1 MEGVTIVTSDIKVT
15 SHVGRDLLAAASVF
29 KTEESVVWEYVVN
42 SLQYVDRGISP
53 IVNVQVHPR
62 ARTITISDNG
72 QGMSEDDL
80 RHFFTMHAE
89 NRERRTGRP
98 GRGKFGTGKSAAF
111 GIAKSL
117 QIETIH
123 NSLYNKALLTRDHI
137 DQSDGRN
144 VPLDWVV
151 RNEPSELPNGT
162 TVTIDDIQLS
172 RIDSTAITEYIER
185 NLAFFRGSNPQVAV
199 NNHVCE
205 YHEPRITFTR
215 TYNPSLEQ
223 ATVIGDVLL
232 TIKVAQAPLREF
244 EQGIAITAGS
254 GNLLA
259 IERAGIERKEYG
271 NYLFGE
277 VDVPKLE
284 ESTSA
289 IAPIDPSRNLQLNPR
304 HPEATV
310 LISFIGSKLDEVRG
324 ELVAEDRKRRQ
335 TAQARQ
341 LAAESAKIAELLN
354 KDFEEMHLRL
364 NNIRSVTSRRGSV
377 DAQFGNAAS
386 AGEDDDKWISGID
399 EPGTL
404 VDREKGKN
412 GDGTGQNKGAQ
423 RPKITRTGHPDP
435 AGLDPLSPA
444 GGVGSKHTKPQGGF
458 AVDYQRLGPDTDRS
472 VYDQTTLTILINLD
486 HPTVDAALE
495 SGGVDNVAF
504 RRLSYEI
511 AFTEYAIALGYEA
524 AREDPEIEADDL
536 LFDVRRTMNRV
547 ARAAAELYR

>member
-1 MEGVTIVTSDIKVT
+1 MTSDIKVT
-15 SHVGRDLLAAASVF
+15 SHVGRDLLAAAAAF

-42 SLQYVDRGISP
+42 SLQYVDRGVSP
-53 IVNVQVHPR
+53 IVDVQVHPR
-62 ARTITISDNG
+62 THTITITDNG

-80 RHFFTMHAE
+80 RHFFTMHGE
-89 NRERRTGRP
+89 NRERRVGRP

-117 QIETIH
+117 QIETTR
-123 NSLYNKALLTRDHI
+123 NGLYNKVLLTRDHI

-151 RNEPSELPNGT
+151 RNEPTNLPNGT
-162 TVTIDDIQLS
+162 TVTIDDIQLP
-172 RIDSTAITEYIER
+172 RIDKTAVIEYIER

-199 NNHVCE
+199 GTHVCE
-205 YHEPRITFTR
+205 YHEPQITFTR
-215 TYNPSLEQ
+215 TFSPSPEQ
-223 ATVIGDVLL
+223 AEVIGDISLI
-232 TIKVAQAPLREF
+232 IKVAHAPLREF
-244 EQGIAITAGS
+244 EQGIAITAGP

-259 IERAGIERKEYG
+259 MERAGIERKEYG

-304 HPEATV
+304 HPVAVV
-310 LISFIGSKLDEVRG
+310 LLSFIGSKLDEVRG

-354 KDFEEMHLRL
+354 KDFKDMHLRL

-377 DAQFGNAAS
+377 DAQFGDAAL
-386 AGEDDDKWISGID
+386 AGEDRDKWISGID

-404 VDREKGKN
+404 VERQKGKN
-412 GDGTGQNKGAQ
+412 EGGAGQNKTGQ
-423 RPKITRTGHPDP
+423 KPKITRTGQPDP

-444 GGVGSKHTKPQGGF
+444 GGTGSKHTKPQGGF
-458 AVDYQRLGPDTDRS
+458 SVDYQHLGTEADRS
-472 VYDQTTLTILINLD
+472 FYDQTTLTILINLD
-486 HPTVDAALE
+486 HPAVAAALQ

-511 AFTEYAIALGYEA
+511 AFTEYAIALGYEE

-536 LFDVRRTMNRV
+536 LFDVRRAMNRV
-547 ARAAAELYR
+547 ARAASELYR

>member
-1 MEGVTIVTSDIKVT
+1 MTSDIKVT
-15 SHVGRDLLAAASVF
+15 SHVGRDLLAAAAAF

-42 SLQYVDRGISP
+42 SLQYVDRGASP
-53 IVNVQVHPR
+53 VVDVEVHPR
-62 ARTITISDNG
+62 ACTITVTDNG

-80 RHFFTMHAE
+80 RHFFTMHGE
-89 NRERRTGRP
+89 NRERRVGRP

-117 QIETIH
+117 QIETTR
-123 NSLYNKALLTRDHI
+123 NGFYNKVLLTRDHI

-151 RNEPSELPNGT
+151 RNEPTNLSNGT
-162 TVTIDDIQLS
+162 TVTIGEIQLPH
-172 RIDSTAITEYIER
+172 IDKTAIIEYIER

-199 NNHVCE
+199 GAHVCE
-205 YHEPRITFTR
+205 YHEPQITSTR
-215 TYNPSLEQ
+215 TFNPSPEQ
-223 ATVIGDVLL
+223 AKVIGDVRL

-244 EQGIAITAGS
+244 EQGIAITAGP

-304 HPEATV
+304 HPVAIV
-310 LISFIGSKLDEVRG
+310 LLGFIGSKLDEVRG
-324 ELVAEDRKRRQ
+324 ELVREDRKRRQ

-341 LAAESAKIAELLN
+341 LAAESVKIAELLN
-354 KDFEEMHLRL
+354 KDFKEMHLRL
-364 NNIRSVTSRRGSV
+364 SNIRSVTSRRRSV
-377 DAQFGNAAS
+377 DAQLGDTMM
-386 AGEDDDKWISGID
+386 AGKDEDKWISGID

-404 VDREKGKN
+404 VERQKGKN
-412 GDGTGQNKGAQ
+412 GEGTGQNRAGRK
-423 RPKITRTGHPDP
+423 PKITRTGQPDP

-444 GGVGSKHTKPQGGF
+444 GGAGSKHTKPQGGF
-458 AVDYQRLGPDTDRS
+458 SVDYQHLGTEADRS
-472 VYDQTTLTILINLD
+472 FYDQATLTILINLD
-486 HPTVDAALE
+486 HPAVAAALE

-511 AFTEYAIALGYEA
+511 AFTEYAIALGYEE

-536 LFDVRRTMNRV
+536 LFDVRRAMNRV
-547 ARAAAELYR
+547 ARAASELYR

>member
-1 MEGVTIVTSDIKVT
+1 MTTDIKVT
-15 SHVGRDLLAAASVF
+15 SHVGRDLLASASVF

-42 SLQYVDRGISP
+42 SLQYVDRGVSP
-53 IVNVQVHPR
+53 IVDVQVHPR
-62 ARTITISDNG
+62 ARTITITDNG

-80 RHFFTMHAE
+80 RHFFTMHGE
-89 NRERRTGRP
+89 NRERRLGRP

-117 QIETIH
+117 QIETTY
-123 NSLYNKALLTRDHI
+123 NGLYNKVLLTRDHI
-137 DQSDGRN
+137 DQSNGRD
-144 VPLDWVV
+144 VQLVSVV
-151 RNEPSELPNGT
+151 SNEPTELPNGT
-162 TVTIDDIQLS
+162 TVTIGDIQLP
-172 RIDSTAITEYIER
+172 RIDGTAITEYIER

-199 NNHVCE
+199 NSHVCE
-205 YHEPRITFTR
+205 YHEPRITSTR
-215 TYNPSLEQ
+215 TFNSSPEQ
-223 ATVIGDVLL
+223 AAVIGNVLL

-244 EQGIAITAGS
+244 EQGIAITAGP

-277 VDVPKLE
+277 IDVPKLE

-289 IAPIDPSRNLQLNPR
+289 IAPIDPTRNLQLNPR
-304 HPEATV
+304 HPVAVV
-310 LISFIGSKLDEVRG
+310 LLSFIGSKLDEVRG

-386 AGEDDDKWISGID
+386 AGKDEDKWIAGID

-404 VDREKGKN
+404 VDREKGKG
-412 GDGTGQNKGAQ
+412 GDGAGQHKDGQ
-423 RPKITRTGHPDP
+423 RPKITRAGHPDP

-444 GGVGSKHTKPQGGF
+444 GGVGSRHTKPRGGF
-458 AVDYQRLGPDTDRS
+458 AVDYQRIGPDSDRS
-472 VYDQTTLTILINLD
+472 VYVQATLTILINLD
-486 HPTVDAALE
+486 HPTVAAALAN
-495 SGGVDNVAF
+495 GGVDNIAF

-547 ARAAAELYR
+547 ARAASELYR

>member
-1 MEGVTIVTSDIKVT
+1 MTADIKVT
-15 SHVGRDLLAAASVF
+15 SHVGRDLLASASVF
-29 KTEESVVWEYVVN
+29 KAEESVVWEYVVN
-42 SLQYVDRGISP
+42 SLQYVDRGVSP
-53 IVNVQVHPR
+53 IVSVQVLPR
-62 ARTITISDNG
+62 AHAITISDNG

-80 RHFFTMHAE
+80 RHFFTMHGV
-89 NRERRTGRP
+89 NRERRAGRP

-117 QIETIH
+117 QIETRY
-123 NSLYNKALLTRDHI
+123 NGLYNKVYLTRDHVN
-137 DQSDGRN
+137 QSDGRN
-144 VPLDWVV
+144 IPLDWVV
-151 RNEPSELPNGT
+151 RNAPTELPNGT
-162 TVTIDDIQLS
+162 TVTIGDIQLP

-199 NNHVCE
+199 NSHVCE
-205 YHEPRITFTR
+205 YHEPRITSTR
-215 TYNPSLEQ
+215 TFNPSPEQ
-223 ATVIGDVLL
+223 AAVIGDVLL
-232 TIKVAQAPLREF
+232 TIKVAQAPLREV
-244 EQGIAITAGS
+244 EQGIAITAGL

-259 IERAGIERKEYG
+259 IECAGIERKEYG

-277 VDVPKLE
+277 IDVPKLE

-289 IAPIDPSRNLQLNPR
+289 IAPIDPTRNLQLNPK
-304 HPEATV
+304 HPVAIV
-310 LISFIGSKLDEVRG
+310 LLSFIGSKLDEVRG

-335 TAQARQ
+335 TLQARQ

-386 AGEDDDKWISGID
+386 AGEDEDKWISGID

-412 GDGTGQNKGAQ
+412 GEGAGQNKDGL

-435 AGLDPLSPA
+435 EGLDPLSPS
-444 GGVGSKHTKPQGGF
+444 GGVGSKRTKPRGGF
-458 AVDYQRLGPDTDRS
+458 AVDYQYLGPDADRS
-472 VYDQTTLTILINLD
+472 VYDQATLTILINLD
-486 HPTVDAALE
+486 HPAVAAALQ

-547 ARAAAELYR
+547 ARAASELYR

>member
-1 MEGVTIVTSDIKVT
+1 MTADIKVT
-15 SHVGRDLLAAASVF
+15 SHVGRDLLASASVF
-29 KTEESVVWEYVVN
+29 KMEESVVWEYVVN
-42 SLQYVDRGISP
+42 SLQYLDRGVSP
-53 IVNVQVHPR
+53 IVSVQVLPR
-62 ARTITISDNG
+62 AHTITISDNG

-80 RHFFTMHAE
+80 RHFFTMHGV
-89 NRERRTGRP
+89 NRERRAGRP

-117 QIETIH
+117 QIETRR
-123 NSLYNKALLTRDHI
+123 NGLYNKVQLTRDHV

-144 VPLDWVV
+144 IPLDWVV
-151 RNEPSELPNGT
+151 SNESTELPNGT
-162 TVTIDDIQLS
+162 IVTIGDIQLP

-185 NLAFFRGSNPQVAV
+185 NLAYFRGSNPQVAV
-199 NNHVCE
+199 NSHVCE
-205 YHEPRITFTR
+205 YHEPRIAFTR
-215 TYNPSLEQ
+215 TFNPSPEQ
-223 ATVIGDVLL
+223 AAVIGDVLL

-244 EQGIAITAGS
+244 EQGIAITAGP

-259 IERAGIERKEYG
+259 IERAGVERKEYG
-271 NYLFGE
+271 NSLFGE
-277 VDVPKLE
+277 IDVPKLE
-284 ESTSA
+284 ESISA
-289 IAPIDPSRNLQLNPR
+289 IAPIDPTRNLQLNPR
-304 HPEATV
+304 HPVAVV
-310 LISFIGSKLDEVRG
+310 LLSFIGSKLDEVRG

-386 AGEDDDKWISGID
+386 AGKDEDKWIAGID
-399 EPGTL
+399 EPGTV
-404 VDREKGKN
+404 VDREKGKG
-412 GDGTGQNKGAQ
+412 GDGTGQHKDGQ

-444 GGVGSKHTKPQGGF
+444 GGVGSRHTKPRGGF
-458 AVDYQRLGPDTDRS
+458 AVDYQRIGPDSDRS
-472 VYDQTTLTILINLD
+472 VYVQATLTILINLD
-486 HPTVDAALE
+486 HPTVAAALE
-495 SGGVDNVAF
+495 NGGVDNVAF

-536 LFDVRRTMNRV
+536 LFDVRRTMNRI
-547 ARAAAELYR
+547 ARAASELYR